1 MRALLARFPIKAQLL
16 ALVGVLGVLL
26 VALGGFGLHALQH
39 SNTTLQSLV
48 SGRLAPMQQL
58 AEVTHALDLGRYGV
72 VSAIADPTDIDRDL
86 ATLERV
92 LKQGA
97 TAWKAYE
104 AGDLSPKERELADRF
119 AKEYQRFAAEG
130 VQPAVEALR
139 SVNLP
144 GATELYG
151 QTLVPLYQPAR
162 ATLDALMQEQRAAG
176 EALYAES
183 QDAYAHN
190 RLLTA
195 AVIGGGLALALV
207 LGVLLARAI
216 ARPLT
221 LAVRIAEG
229 VAGGDLTQRIEVNS
243 AGETGQLLAALRSM
257 NASLQH
263 IVRDVR
269 GGSDEIADA
278 AARIAQG
285 NANLAEQTAAQA
297 QALEETTQ
305 ALHAI
310 AQQVQGNAS
319 HAQQARAQAQ
329 SASGVAHDCG
339 AVVAQVVQTMG
350 SIQDA
355 SRRMAE
361 IIGVIDAIAFQT
373 NILALNAA
381 VEAARAGE
389 QGRGFAVVAAEVR
402 SLAGRSAQAAKE
414 IKALIDDSS
423 SRVEGGHRLVTQAGD
438 TMRDVVQR
446 VGEVVGS
453 VDAIAQ
459 ASHAQSEGVAQVH
472 AAVAQMEGSTR
483 DTALLVEQAS
493 SAADALRG
501 QTQALAHTVRRFVI
515 DDADGTAAQ
524 PAALLLEGDKAVDSS
539 RGDPA

>member
-1 MRALLARFPIKAQLL
+1 MRIARFPIRAQLL
-16 ALVGVLGVLL
+16 VLVGVLGLL
-26 VALGGFGLHALQH
+26 LIALGGFGLHALQR
-39 SNTTLQSLV
+39 SNTALQALV
-48 SGRLAPMQQL
+48 AGRLAPLQQL
-58 AEVTHALDLGRYGV
+58 AQVTLALDMGRYGV
-72 VSAIADPTDIDRDL
+72 VSAIADPSDIDRDL
-86 ATLERV
+86 AALDQ
-92 LKQGA
+92 LLAQGRA
-97 TAWKAYE
+97 AWQAYE
-104 AGDLSPKERELADRF
+104 AGSLSARERDLATRF
-119 AKEYQRFAAEG
+119 AQEHARFAAEG

-139 SVNLP
+139 AVNLP

-162 ATLDALMQEQRAAG
+162 ATLDALMREQQAAG

-183 QDAYAHN
+183 QDAYARS

-195 AVIGGGLALALV
+195 AVIGGGLLLALV

-216 ARPLT
+216 AHPLT
-221 LAVRIAEG
+221 RAVRIAEG
-229 VAGGDLTQRIEVNS
+229 VAGGDLTQRIAMDG

-269 GGSDEIADA
+269 GGTDDIAEA

-285 NANLAEQTAAQA
+285 NADLAGQTAAQA

-310 AQQVQGNAS
+310 AQQVHSNAS
-319 HAQQARAQAQ
+319 HAQQARTQAQA
-329 SASGVAHDCG
+329 ASGVAQDCG
-339 AVVAQVVQTMG
+339 AVVARVVQTMG
-350 SIQDA
+350 SIHDA

-402 SLAGRSAQAAKE
+402 ALARRSADAARE
-414 IKALIDDSS
+414 IRALIDDSS
-423 SRVEGGHRLVTQAGD
+423 ARVEGGSRLVAQAGD
-438 TMRDVVQR
+438 TMRDVVLR

-472 AAVAQMEGSTR
+472 AAVAQMEGGTR
-483 DTALLVEQAS
+483 DNALLVERAS
-493 SAADALRG
+493 AAADALRA

-515 DDADGTAAQ
+515 DDQ
-524 PAALLLEGDKAVDSS
+524 PAEKRML
-539 RGDPA
+539 P